1 MTQLNIKIKKLL
13 ISNMQEIEKE
23 VFLHTIKD
31 INYFFN
37 LKKKIK
43 TNPLI
48 RLFNCKKKT
57 KKHVETLY

>member
-37 LKKKIK
+37 LKKKNQNKPINK
-43 TNPLI
+43 I
-48 RLFNCKKKT
+48 I
-57 KKHVETLY
+57 